1 MAQQGAG
8 CGKGIGAAAAD
19 GRHVIIGLEHV
30 PVAGEQQD
38 VLTVRDQEHGLQ
50 TAQVLVLAPFLGELH
65 RGTLQVA
72 AKFLELGFEQLE
84 QGKGVGRG
92 AGKTGHD
99 LAVIQ
104 AAHLAGG
111 MLHDHGLAQGDL
123 AVPGHGYL
131 SVLLDCQDRRR
142 VRFHHRSSQIS
153 LRSLYTASSL
163 RNAALSADFSVFAL
177 ACLK

>member
-1 MAQQGAG
+1 M
-8 CGKGIGAAAAD
+8 CGFGTK
-19 GRHVIIGLEHV
+19 
-30 PVAGEQQD
+30 QD

-84 QGKGVGRG
+84 QGEGVGRG
-92 AGKTGHD
+92 AGKTGHN

-131 SVLLDCQDRRR
+131 PVLLDCQDRRR